1 MRYREVGST
10 GVSVSEVG
18 FGVWTVSTNWWGVTD
33 HDLRIGLLRRALD
46 LGITLFDTADTYGN
60 GYGEEILVE
69 AFGGRREGMV
79 ISTKFGYDIYNHPG
93 ERKGQQ
99 ELPQVVTPEFVR
111 FALEQSLRRLQSDYV
126 DIYQLHNP
134 KMDHAL
140 SDDLWALL
148 EALRQEGKIRA
159 FGASIGPKIGWRD
172 EGVMLLHRQ
181 PVTAVQIIHNLLEQD
196 PGRNFIAAARERHV
210 GLMARVPHSSGLLEG
225 KFDENTTFAPG
236 DHRNHRSRE
245 WLTTGLQK
253 IRQLDFLTG
262 DGKRTIGQAALKW
275 LLAEPLMA
283 TTLPNLYNVEQLEEF
298 AAAPDTPDLTAEE
311 LARIAALYDT
321 NFGLEP
327 AAPAAGSASSAQSVA
342 TPAS

>member
-1 MRYREVGST
+1 MRYRELGST
-10 GVSVSEVG
+10 GVIVSEVG

-46 LGITLFDTADTYGN
+46 LGVTLFDTADTYGN

-69 AFGGRREGMV
+69 AFGSQRAGVV

-111 FALEQSLRRLQSDYV
+111 FALEQSLRRLQRDHI

-134 KMDHAL
+134 KLDHAL
-140 SDDLWALL
+140 NDDLWALL
-148 EALRQEGKIRA
+148 QDLQREGKIRA
-159 FGASIGPKIGWRD
+159 YGASIGPKIGWRE
-172 EGVMLLHRQ
+172 EGVMLLRRQ

-196 PGRNFIAAARERHV
+196 PGRAFITAARERGV

-225 KFDENTTFAPG
+225 KYDENTTFPPG

-245 WLTTGLQK
+245 WLTTGVRK
-253 IRQLDFLTG
+253 VGQLGFLTAG
-262 DGKRTIGQAALKW
+262 GQRTIGQAALKW

-283 TTLPNLYNVEQLEEF
+283 TTLPNIYNVEQLEEF
-298 AAAPDTPDLTAEE
+298 AAAPETPDLTTEE
-311 LARIAALYDT
+311 LARIAALYDA

-327 AAPAAGSASSAQSVA
+327 AGPSDGAPRAQSVA
-342 TPAS
+342 TSAS